1 MRFGLVYGIGLWALL
16 TLAFKLIVDG
26 DIVVLSAE
34 TLRIVLPVFGAVLAV
49 IISFALRIRLP
60 PNEATRT
67 GLRLAIPGLILGS
80 ANLLA
85 FGRFVARP
93 SMEHGI
99 VYAVFL
105 LWTYGLILTA
115 VALFCDDGA

>member
-1 MRFGLVYGIGLWALL
+1 MRFALVYGIGLWALL
-16 TLAFKLIVDG
+16 SLGFKLIVDG
-26 DIVVLSAE
+26 DLVVLSADS
-34 TLRIVLPVFGAVLAV
+34 LRIMLPAMGAVLAV
-49 IISFALRIRLP
+49 IVAVALRISLP
-60 PNEATRT
+60 PEDATRA

-80 ANLLA
+80 ATLLA

-105 LWTYGLILTA
+105 LWTYGLVLTA
-115 VALFCDDGA
+115 VTLICDDGA

>member
-49 IISFALRIRLP
+49 IISFALRIYLP

-80 ANLLA
+80 ATLLA